1 VPAGQSV
8 NSIVPDSLIFRYPQF
23 VTGKVYFKDGLSF
36 TANLNY
42 NALLGEVQFI
52 NEKSDT
58 LSLADENSVKFIII
72 GKDSFYYSN
81 GYIELITG
89 NDRVK
94 LGVSQK
100 LVVTDKSKIGAYNQP
115 TARSSITS
123 YSSVAIGNQ
132 RSALSVRE
140 EMVLTNQKTFLI
152 GDKFNKF
159 NRLNKKDLLK
169 RFSSHSQEIENFLR
183 ENKIDFNRK
192 EDAIR
197 LIRFLQEIV

>member
-1 VPAGQSV
+1 
-8 NSIVPDSLIFRYPQF
+8 